1 MQTTTLEHTG
11 YVPSEGELRRYDLMG
26 GLLVVVM
33 VLGPLLAGAFR

>member
-1 MQTTTLEHTG
+1 METHSIERTG
-11 YVPSEGELRRYDLMG
+11 YVPTEGELRRYDMMG